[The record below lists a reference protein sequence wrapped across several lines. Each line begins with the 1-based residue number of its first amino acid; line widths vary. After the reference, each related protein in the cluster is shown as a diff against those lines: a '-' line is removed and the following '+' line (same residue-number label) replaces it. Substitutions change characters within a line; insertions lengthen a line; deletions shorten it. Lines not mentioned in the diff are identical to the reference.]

1 MQIKSNLDIYN
12 RAIGSQSRISGLI
25 KAEIDPDSGEIVFR
39 SLFDGFFSPEIEK
52 TSAHVEALG
61 INDLRVFDSS
71 GQATLGTRQGLTQVA
86 DEARIINER
95 LRNASP
101 ATQDLLN
108 RLGLGSLLNPGSDVS
123 LTYAHFD
130 HSGKA
135 QNLKGLLDNDF
146 VKDAGVFNSTDSG
159 VTTINYSVGG
169 QMLSAA
175 KAKDLQY
182 ALGVGKLTSSFTQK
196 LIGGDDSGFGKLP
209 KRLQGLL
216 SARDISIGGSSL
228 ADLKSKTYVY
238 DDVELFFKSIFNPED
253 LSDIDR
259 YLMSAGLDMTEG
271 QRLRLMNASVGDGK
285 GGGKLL
291 VKYRTSLM
299 DQLEQISPGLSRSNI
314 QNELRRMYDAGG
326 GSLKGLNSKIDNIL
340 DHDTFYDGS
349 TATPDQKDFARR
361 IKAAIEDVEK
371 MRDGEFVGTTRFI
384 NEQKKEL
391 IQQKED
397 LISRPGL
404 KTEEDLLEIKKVQK
418 QIDGLDSMLK
428 KKLGGSKAKSTIARI
443 FFPEGSFAGGLL
455 DIAGGLKGEMA
466 IIANNLLP
474 TQLRGFNLIAP
485 KSAFK
490 KEVASSE
497 ALVQFNVA
505 KKTKDIVYTDPLM
518 IAYDSK
524 YMNSPEF
531 REALDQNVKKQ
542 IAAIQDFQRTGVLPE
557 EARKAIFEA
566 IDQDLIDG
574 LSDDAPV
581 KNLGVKLGDLTPGA
595 RSAVLRNRQE
605 AETIRQLMASGVD
618 PRNIPAL
625 LRRINE
631 YFSTQAFRMKGD
643 RVDLAMPDARRSS
656 IRTYQSE
663 LARGKDVALHEEVM
677 VKVSQNLTNAPD
689 AVKASMGIDASGA
702 GKANFVQFQLDGSRM
717 KISGPN
723 AALYHHALGTFDL
736 DDSVIDNVVSFRD
749 ASGNDRMAFM
759 TGRQPTGL
767 QEKIFM
773 QADLTHNNTL
783 KTILEKSSGDFR
795 SLMNDPSAIYSLS
808 ASERQILTD
817 VQRVLDGDKKISL
830 RKLGHSS
837 ADVEK
842 VLIKLRK
849 THGQN
854 HGFTTLMK
862 IAQEDLDEMVAT
874 KSSSALGLDK
884 VMAQLSGGSLS
895 HADFMADF
903 GMQPNAAP
911 MYSKGNFQNLIT
923 RTANAQADERLVEIF
938 NARMADQPGYVNLTT
953 RAEIEALAS
962 ADPLLEPLQPIAE
975 VRMKAAGDLLSDQI
989 KKANL
994 PSVENTIGLYIN
1006 RQAASVAMSDQVD
1019 AILDKQLAGEL
1030 IDYVKPDGTSIKI
1043 PLRDYVKIKY
1053 SSALIP
1059 PSNAVDAVTDSSPL
1073 LLDKVEMERRMQQL
1087 DRINILERNF
1097 AGGIASALDD
1107 GVNVSEEAVTTILKD
1122 LGTRLGVDQA
1132 GNALVTL
1139 GDAGKHTIDQ
1149 SNKGL
1154 GFIRA
1159 MQIAIQIRD
1168 TGVVDEGSLAGYDP
1182 VLISGETYGRVAKQ
1196 DSDRMVKDF
1205 IEQMEQARDLV
1216 ADPSQKAAIQ
1226 SSIDEL
1232 EGMTF
1237 EDKMERIRLKEGTAA
1252 YQEYS
1257 GTASLKGQA
1266 GRVRDAMEGQSALGQ
1281 KQARLATDILAPTR
1295 RAQYMD
1301 SVDQLINSQIDGL
1314 ENIKY
1319 LADGDTLDASTQT
1332 LKAVETMKVNA
1343 SFYKGLSAIAH
1354 QTPGANILDINDTL
1368 EAGLTSRY
1376 GRTIARSILNSET
1389 AIDGSETAMP
1399 DIQRRSRQQRVS
1411 KFNLQTADKDAAE
1424 SVQQRFNRIRGGR
1437 TDVSLAEISQ
1447 NEARAYLDYVDSY
1460 EKKNKFLP
1468 STFDNDVYDFMRY
1481 TTGGTEDLL
1490 GAQGDA
1496 FEAYRY
1502 FGAQNNL
1509 NTLAD
1514 EFSTGALDN
1523 LLMPDSDI
1531 DDATRRIV
1539 ADDPSSINMGSRAS
1553 NGAYTRVQDFM
1564 DSPALRQVYENP
1576 TIRRG
1581 AMGLAA
1587 LAVFGFV
1594 YSARKDRT
1602 SDEMSGPPLLPG
1614 GSAYESDMPKY
1625 VPSLSNLKYLNPV
1638 VAGMQYKINV
1648 NGSQKD
1654 IEKMQSLTE
1663 GVVDG
1668 PVNSTMYNS
1677 LPRLGS
1683 DPYQNVASRF

>member
-39 SLFDGFFSPEIEK
+39 SLFDGFSSPEIEK
-52 TSAHVEALG
+52 TSAHVETLG

-71 GQATLGTRQGLTQVA
+71 GQATLGTRQSLTQVA

-123 LTYAHFD
+123 LTYAHFN

-135 QNLKGLLDNDF
+135 QNLKSLLDNDF
-146 VKDAGVFNSTDSG
+146 VKDAGVFNATDSG

-196 LIGGDDSGFGKLP
+196 VIGGDDSGFGKLP

-326 GSLKGLNSKIDNIL
+326 GSVKGLESQIERIL
-340 DHDTFYDGS
+340 NDTTS
-349 TATPDQKDFARR
+349 TDDQKKFARR
-361 IKAAIEDVEK
+361 IKASIEDVEK
-371 MRDGEFVGTTRFI
+371 MRDGEFVGTTRFV

-391 IQQKED
+391 IKQKED

-518 IAYDSK
+518 IAYDPK

-531 REALDQNVKKQ
+531 REALDQNVNKQ

-749 ASGNDRMAFM
+749 ASGSDRMAFM

-808 ASERQILTD
+808 ASERQVLAD
-817 VQRVLDGDKKISL
+817 VQKVLDGDKKISL

-884 VMAQLSGGSLS
+884 VMAQLSGGSMS

-903 GMQPNAAP
+903 GMQPNDTP
-911 MYSKGNFQNLIT
+911 MYSKGNFQNLIAK
-923 RTANAQADERLVEIF
+923 TAKGQADERLVEIF
-938 NARMADQPGYVNLTT
+938 NASMADQPLYTPIAT

-962 ADPLLEPLQPIAE
+962 ADILAE
-975 VRMKAAGDLLSDQI
+975 VRMKAAVDLLNDQMT
-989 KKANL
+989 KTNL

-1019 AILDKQLAGEL
+1019 SILNKQLAGEL
-1030 IDYVKPDGTSIKI
+1030 IDYLLADGTSIKI
-1043 PLRDYVKIKY
+1043 PLKDYVKIKY

-1073 LLDKVEMERRMQQL
+1073 LLQRDEMTERMRQL
-1087 DRINILERNF
+1087 DIINVAERQF
-1097 AGGIASALDD
+1097 AGGLASALDD
-1107 GVNVSEEAVTTILKD
+1107 VHVNEEAANTILKD
-1122 LGTRLGVDQA
+1122 LATRLGVDQA
-1132 GNALVTL
+1132 GNELVTL
-1139 GDAGKHTIDQ
+1139 GSSGKHTIDQ

-1205 IEQMEQARDLV
+1205 IEQMEQARDIV

-1237 EDKMERIRLKEGTAA
+1237 EDKIERLRLKEGTAA

-1257 GTASLKGQA
+1257 GTASMKGQA
-1266 GRVRDAMEGQSALGQ
+1266 GRAKDAIEGQSALGQ

-1399 DIQRRSRQQRVS
+1399 DIQRRSRQQRIS

-1523 LLMPDSDI
+1523 LLMPDSGI
-1531 DDATRRIV
+1531 DDTTRRIV
-1539 ADDPSSINMGSRAS
+1539 ADDPSSVNMGSRAS

>member
-1 MQIKSNLDIYN
+1 MQIKSDLNIYN
-12 RAIGSQSRISGLI
+12 RAIGSQSKISGLI
-25 KAEIDPDSGEIVFR
+25 KAEIDPDSGEIVFK
-39 SLFDGFFSPEIEK
+39 SLFDGFFSTEIEK
-52 TSAHVEALG
+52 TSAHVETLG

-86 DEARIINER
+86 DEARVINER

-108 RLGLGSLLNPGSDVS
+108 RLGLGDLLNPGSDVS
-123 LTYAHFD
+123 LTYAHFK
-130 HSGKA
+130 HSGKV
-135 QNLKGLLDNDF
+135 QKLKNLLDNDL
-146 VKDAGVFNSTDSG
+146 VQKAGVFNLTDSG
-159 VTTINYSVGG
+159 VTTINYSVGDTR
-169 QMLSAA
+169 LTAA
-175 KAKDLQY
+175 QAKDLQY
-182 ALGVGKLTSSFTQK
+182 ALGVGKLTPSFTQK
-196 LIGGDDSGFGKLP
+196 VIGGDDSGFGKLP

-238 DDVELFFKSIFNPED
+238 DDVELFFKSIFNPGD
-253 LSDIDR
+253 VSDIDR

-314 QNELRRMYDAGG
+314 LNELRRMYDAGG
-326 GSLKGLNSKIDNIL
+326 GSLDGLKDNIKNIL

-349 TATPDQKDFARR
+349 TATPDQKDFARTMR
-361 IKAAIEDVEK
+361 AAIEDVEK

-391 IQQKED
+391 IRQKED

-418 QIDGLDSMLK
+418 QIDGLESMLK

-505 KKTKDIVYTDPLM
+505 KKTKGIVYTDPLM

-531 REALDQNVKKQ
+531 REALDQNVNKQ

-656 IRTYQSE
+656 IRTYSSE
-663 LARGKDVALHEEVM
+663 LARGKDIAQHEEVM
-677 VKVSQNLTNAPD
+677 VKVSQNLANAPD

-736 DDSVIDNVVSFRD
+736 DDSVVDNVVSFRD
-749 ASGNDRMAFM
+749 ASGSDRMGFM
-759 TGRQPTGL
+759 VGRQPTGL

-808 ASERQILTD
+808 ASERQVLAD
-817 VQRVLDGDKKISL
+817 VQKVLDGDKKINL

-884 VMAQLSGGSLS
+884 VMAQLSGGSMS
-895 HADFMADF
+895 HTDFMADF

-923 RTANAQADERLVEIF
+923 EAGEREDDGKLVQIF
-938 NARMADQPGYVNLTT
+938 NDRMADQPGYVNVNT

-962 ADPLLEPLQPIAE
+962 SDPLAK
-975 VRMKAAGDLLSDQI
+975 VRMDAAVDLVSDLG

-1030 IDYVKPDGTSIKI
+1030 IDYIKPDGTSIKM
-1043 PLRDYVKIKY
+1043 PLKDYVKIQY

-1073 LLDKVEMERRMQQL
+1073 LLRADEMRERMRQL
-1087 DRINILERNF
+1087 DVINIAERQF

-1107 GVNVSEEAVTTILKD
+1107 GVKVSEEAVTTILKD

-1132 GNALVTL
+1132 GNGLVTL

-1154 GFIRA
+1154 GFVRA
-1159 MQIAIQIRD
+1159 MQIAVQIRD

-1205 IEQMEQARDLV
+1205 IEQMKEARDLV

-1237 EDKMERIRLKEGTAA
+1237 EDKIERIRLKEGTAA

-1266 GRVRDAMEGQSALGQ
+1266 GRAKDAIDGQSALGQ

-1314 ENIKY
+1314 ENIKH

-1332 LKAVETMKVNA
+1332 LKAFETIKVNA
-1343 SFYKGLSAIAH
+1343 SFYQGLSAIAH

-1376 GRTIARSILNSET
+1376 GRTIARSILSSET
-1389 AIDGSETAMP
+1389 AIDGSETAMR
-1399 DIQRRSRQQRVS
+1399 DIQTRSRQQRVS
-1411 KFNLQTADKDAAE
+1411 KYNLQTADKDAAE

-1468 STFDNDVYDFMRY
+1468 NTFDNDVYDFMRY
-1481 TTGGTEDLL
+1481 TAGGTEDLL

-1514 EFSTGALDN
+1514 EFSTGAIDN

-1531 DDATRRIV
+1531 DDVTRRIV
-1539 ADDPSSINMGSRAS
+1539 ADDPSSVNMGSRAS

>member
-1 MQIKSNLDIYN
+1 MQIKSDLNIYN
-12 RAIGSQSRISGLI
+12 RAIRSQSRISGLI
-25 KAEIDPDSGEIVFR
+25 KAEIDPHSGEIVFR

-52 TSAHVEALG
+52 TSAHVETLG

-123 LTYAHFD
+123 LTYAHFK

-135 QNLKGLLDNDF
+135 QNLTSLINNEF
-146 VKDAGVFNSTDSG
+146 VEKAGVFNATDSG

-169 QMLSAA
+169 EILSAA

-196 LIGGDDSGFGKLP
+196 LMMEKIDPLTGAIIDGDDSGFGKLP

-228 ADLKSKTYVY
+228 ADLKGKTYVY

-253 LSDIDR
+253 VSDIDR

-326 GSLKGLNSKIDNIL
+326 GNVEGLKSQIKAIGQDL
-340 DHDTFYDGS
+340 TS
-349 TATPDQKDFARR
+349 TDDQKNFARR
-361 IKAAIEDVEK
+361 ITAAIEDVEK

-384 NEQKKEL
+384 NQQKKEL

-428 KKLGGSKAKSTIARI
+428 KKLGGSRAKSTISRI

-455 DIAGGLKGEMA
+455 DLAGGLKGEMA

-474 TQLRGFNLIAP
+474 SQLRGFHLIAP

-531 REALDQNVKKQ
+531 REAIDQNVNKQ

-581 KNLGVKLGDLTPGA
+581 KNLGIKLSDLTPGA
-595 RSAVLRNRQE
+595 RSSALRIRQE
-605 AETIRQLMASGVD
+605 VEMIRQLMASGVD

-625 LRRINE
+625 VRRINE

-749 ASGNDRMAFM
+749 ASGSDRMAFM

-808 ASERQILTD
+808 ASERQVLTD
-817 VQRVLDGDKKISL
+817 VQKVLDGDKKISL

-842 VLIKLRK
+842 VLIKLRM
-849 THGQN
+849 THGKN
-854 HGFTTLMK
+854 HGFTTVMK
-862 IAQEDLDEMVAT
+862 IATEDLDEMVAT

-884 VMAQLSGGSLS
+884 VMAQLSGGSMS

-923 RTANAQADERLVEIF
+923 ETAKGQADERLVEIF
-938 NARMADQPGYVNLTT
+938 NSTMADQPGYVNRTT
-953 RAEIEALAS
+953 RAEIKALAS
-962 ADPLLEPLQPIAE
+962 VDPLAE

-1030 IDYVKPDGTSIKI
+1030 IDYVKPDGTSVKI

-1073 LLDKVEMERRMQQL
+1073 LLDKVQMERRMQQL
-1087 DRINILERNF
+1087 DKINILERNF

-1257 GTASLKGQA
+1257 GTASFKGQA
-1266 GRVRDAMEGQSALGQ
+1266 GRVKDAIEGQSALGQ
-1281 KQARLATDILAPTR
+1281 KRARLATDILAPTR

-1301 SVDQLINSQIDGL
+1301 SVDQLINSQIGGL

-1319 LADGDTLDASTQT
+1319 LADGDALDASTQT
-1332 LKAVETMKVNA
+1332 LKAFETIKVNA
-1343 SFYKGLSAIAH
+1343 SFYQGLSAIAH
-1354 QTPGANILDINDTL
+1354 QTPGANIFDINDTL

-1376 GRTIARSILNSET
+1376 GRTIARSILDSET
-1389 AIDGSETAMP
+1389 AIDGSETAMK
-1399 DIQRRSRQQRVS
+1399 DIQRRSREQRVS

-1424 SVQQRFNRIRGGR
+1424 SVQQRFNAVTGR
-1437 TDVSLAEISQ
+1437 TNLSLAEVTRDQ
-1447 NEARAYLDYVDSY
+1447 AQQYLDSVKSLTDS
-1460 EKKNKFLP
+1460 EKHIGMGY
-1468 STFDNDVYDFMRY
+1468 DQDVFDFMRY

-1502 FGAQNNL
+1502 FSAQNNL

-1514 EFSTGALDN
+1514 EFSTGAIDN

-1531 DDATRRIV
+1531 DDVTRSIV
-1539 ADDPSSINMGSRAS
+1539 ADDPSSVNMGSRAS

-1564 DSPALRQVYENP
+1564 DSPDLRQVYENP

-1625 VPSLSNLKYLNPV
+1625 IPSLSNLKYLNPV

-1654 IEKMQSLTE
+1654 IEKMQSLTQ

-1677 LPRLGS
+1677 LPRLGN